1 MNLSYSYPLPRIS
14 LFVVVAVPILAAVV
28 VIVVHTGHTTGPVVT
43 ADLVVVTTQL
53 TINLVIAAMV
63 AEPIITVVAIASLA
77 SVATVLTLISLISQ
91 VPSFACIR
99 AFVLKIRLEEFFNRP
114 TMREPLK
121 IAVTFSCLEYFRKE
135 DMMVE

>member
-1 MNLSYSYPLPRIS
+1 LNLSYSYPLPRIS

-43 ADLVVVTTQL
+43 ADLV
-53 TINLVIAAMV
+53 VIAAMV